1 MSRSWEFV
9 ADSAKPEDPPIRHVK
24 WTHSEVQPFSGV
36 QFKKATKEPFTSGRS
51 TNSMYSSKTSQQ
63 TSRDKIELLTTPEY
77 PFDKYAKAKS
87 ALSSSVI
94 GSKLS
99 SQPSQFAPVHVQTTG
114 YPVEFQS
121 RFNELMESN

>member
-9 ADSAKPEDPPIRHVK
+9 ADSAKPEDPPIRQVK
-24 WTHSEVQPFSGV
+24 WTHSEIQPFSGV
-36 QFKKATKEPFTSGRS
+36 HFKKATKEPFTSGRS
-51 TNSMYSSKTSQQ
+51 TNSTYNSKTSQQ
-63 TSRDKIELLTTPEY
+63 TIRDKIELLIGPEY

-99 SQPSQFAPVHVQTTG
+99 SQPSQFAPVHLQTTG
-114 YPVEFQS
+114 YPIEFQS
-121 RFNELMESN
+121 RFNEVLESN